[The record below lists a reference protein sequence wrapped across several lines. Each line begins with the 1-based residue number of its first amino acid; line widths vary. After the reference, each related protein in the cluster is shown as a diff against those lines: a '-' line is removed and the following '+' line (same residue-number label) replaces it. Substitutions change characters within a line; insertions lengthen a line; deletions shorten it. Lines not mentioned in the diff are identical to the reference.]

1 MSWIVANPGLSAAIG
16 TSILGTA
23 VQMAGANAQAKGQ
36 ARAARYNARVNER
49 NAAARGIEADWRELV
64 GDLDIQDYSDD
75 FEELQAEVGARQ
87 RGNGWQMTGTAID
100 VMVRNAEEADED
112 IQRMKIQSYTEAMA
126 LREEGV
132 NYRMAAELD
141 RLNAQNYIQA
151 GRWKAL
157 SALTTGVSRTAFM
170 LV

>member
-1 MSWIVANPGLSAAIG
+1 MEYVAVAASIG
-16 TSILGTA
+16 GTFI
-23 VQMAGANAQAKGQ
+23 QMQGAKAQAKGQ
-36 ARAARYNARVNER
+36 AAASRYNARVNER
-49 NAAARGIEADWRELV
+49 NAKARGIEADWRELV
-64 GDLDIQDYSDD
+64 TGLDIQDYSDD

-112 IQRMKIQSYTEAMA
+112 IQRIKLQGYTEAMA

-132 NYRMAAELD
+132 NYRLAADLN

-151 GRWKAL
+151 GRWKAA
-157 SALTTGVSRTAFM
+157 SAGVQGISRTAYM